1 MPAQDADSGET
12 WYSDNKE
19 GTYSD
24 MDVIDDYETK
34 YSGQVEIPETLDV
47 PEGIRTYEYLG
58 NQIIHQSEDRK
69 DTGEFEDEN
78 QDLG

>member
-34 YSGQVEIPETLDV
+34 YSGVRNFMIKFKVTLKEHDWVHKCYVDV
-47 PEGIRTYEYLG
+47 TNKY
-58 NQIIHQSEDRK
+58 S
-69 DTGEFEDEN
+69 
-78 QDLG
+78 

>member
-34 YSGQVEIPETLDV
+34 YYVSL
-47 PEGIRTYEYLG
+47 Y
-58 NQIIHQSEDRK
+58 
-69 DTGEFEDEN
+69 
-78 QDLG
+78 